1 MLRRAPGSR
10 LRKEWVGTRSI
21 LAAFALV
28 LLPAAFSSNQVWASE
43 DLSQWKR
50 IRSIQVPENT
60 PSGPIAIPLDSTILT
75 RCRKDL
81 ADVRVVSSSGG
92 PVPIVV
98 QDGSP
103 PPTPEPFPTKTF
115 RMARRPGQWTDI
127 WVDKSSKILTQGI
140 MLQTSAKNF
149 VRKVE
154 VRGSDNIK
162 ESFVIRLDA
171 LIARLDKPIPL
182 EALLIRHPLNN
193 FQYLHIRILEEGKT
207 SPEIGSVL
215 CHSAVPESPRHKTLH
230 ARVLQNRAVR
240 EENAT
245 VIVADL
251 GEERFPVSRVE
262 IETPDRDFVK
272 KVSVGFSS
280 SPSGND
286 WKEAFSG
293 TFFRLTREHAAQ
305 ETLHADV
312 TPELSRYLRVKLF
325 GPGGPRIS
333 VEQIK
338 VESYVPA
345 VAFLYQ
351 LGQEY
356 SLVYDNP
363 GAIATVP
370 GEDLAKIDLAAALN
384 MYPQPKVGPEQ
395 THVVQV
401 KQQPPRP
408 KVEDKPRFDMWQ
420 AAGVVMLLSGLV
432 LVFGLMLKSRSQG
445 KDRLARNARLMNS
458 R

>member
-1 MLRRAPGSR
+1 MGWTGISR
-10 LRKEWVGTRSI
+10 VQAI
-21 LAAFALV
+21 IALV
-28 LLPAAFSSNQVWASE
+28 LLLGAPPPNRAIADE

-50 IRSIQVPENT
+50 VRNIHAPDSAPA
-60 PSGPIAIPLDSTILT
+60 GPIAIPLDSTILMK
-75 RCRKDL
+75 CRKDL
-81 ADVRVVSSSGG
+81 ADVRVISSSGATI
-92 PVPIVV
+92 PVVV

-103 PPTPEPFPTKTF
+103 PPTPEPFPAKTF

-154 VRGSDNIK
+154 VRGSDNSR

-182 EALLIRHPLNN
+182 DALLIRHPLNN
-193 FQYLHIRILEEGKT
+193 FQYLHIRILEDGKT
-207 SPEIGSVL
+207 PVEIGSVL
-215 CHSAVPESPRHKTLH
+215 CRPAVPESPRQRTFPV
-230 ARVLQNRAVR
+230 RVLQNRAVR

-272 KVSVGFSS
+272 RVSVGFSS

-305 ETLHADV
+305 ETLHADFA
-312 TPELSRYLRVKLF
+312 PELSRYLRLKLF
-325 GPGGPRIS
+325 GAGCPRIS
-333 VEQIK
+333 VEQVK

-351 LGQEY
+351 PGQEY

-363 GAIATVP
+363 AAMARPP
-370 GEDLAKIDLAAALN
+370 GEDLAKIDMAAALN
-384 MYPQPKVGPEQ
+384 IYPEPKIGLEQ
-395 THVVQV
+395 THIAQV
-401 KQQPPRP
+401 KQQPPAP
-408 KVEDKPRFDMWQ
+408 EVEDKPRFDMWQ
-420 AAGVVMLLSGLV
+420 AAGAVMLLSGLI

-445 KDRLARNARLMNS
+445 KERLARNARLMNS